1 MDDEEIEARVTKY
14 LTEERMRQVQCE
26 EQEDLEVMLQENPPL
41 PEEQAL
47 AEQAM
52 NQPVAPRKVK
62 VIAEEDIILGE

>member
-1 MDDEEIEARVTKY
+1 
-14 LTEERMRQVQCE
+14 
-26 EQEDLEVMLQENPPL
+26 MLQENPPL